1 MKTRYKVRVNRAG
14 VIFIGIT
21 IFLGVAAVNT
31 ANNLLYLV
39 VSYMLSFMLLSGVLS
54 LYNIRGL
61 EVVLIPPEEVYVGS
75 KTGLRTLIKNT
86 KRFPAFLIYIRIRE
100 DSHVFP
106 LILGGKEVEGRVS
119 TTFEKRG
126 HYSTI
131 SLEISSSFPVGLFER
146 FYNVDIPINLV
157 VFPHPMEV
165 VERSLNIF
173 PRQRGQANIL
183 SRKRGYEE
191 LYGVR
196 EYSNEPLKLIHWKL
210 SAKTGSLY
218 VKEMVEESAPPVIL
232 SLDMAEGT
240 LEERISKL
248 AYLVIRFT
256 SEGRPVGL
264 KLTDRTIEP
273 STGVSHKRR
282 LLTEL
287 ALL

>member
-54 LYNIRGL
+54 LYNLRRL
-61 EVVLIPPEEVYVGS
+61 EVLLIPPDEVYAGS
-75 KTGLRTLIKNT
+75 RTAFKAVVKNE
-86 KRFPAFLIYIRIRE
+86 KRFPSFLITIRIYE
-100 DSHVFP
+100 NKCVFP
-106 LILGGKEVEGRVS
+106 LIPEGKGVDS
-119 TTFEKRG
+119 TLSITFERRG
-126 HYSTI
+126 YYSTI
-131 SLEISSSFPVGLFER
+131 NLEVSSSFPVGLFER

-157 VFPHPMEV
+157 VFPSPV
-165 VERSLNIF
+165 ITTERTLSVWEIEK
-173 PRQRGQANIL
+173 GKANFQ

-196 EYSNEPLKLIHWKL
+196 EYSNEPIKLIHWKL

-218 VKEMVEESAPPVIL
+218 VRDMLEETAPPVIL
-232 SLDMAEGT
+232 SLDMIEGT
-240 LEERISKL
+240 LEDRISKL
-248 AYLVIRFT
+248 AYLVIKLT
-256 SEGRPVGL
+256 SEGRAVGL
-264 KLTDRTIEP
+264 KLTDKTIEP
-273 STGVSHKRR
+273 STGVYHKRR